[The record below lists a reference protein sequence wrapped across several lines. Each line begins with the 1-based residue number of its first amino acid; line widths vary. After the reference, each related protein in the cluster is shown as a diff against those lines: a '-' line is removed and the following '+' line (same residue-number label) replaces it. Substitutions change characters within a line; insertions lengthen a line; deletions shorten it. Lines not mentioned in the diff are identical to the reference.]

1 MVDHRVYKNLKNTL
15 KHQKKI
21 LLILWMK
28 IENSTDLDQFF
39 KKNIAFFFTVKII
52 INL

>member
-1 MVDHRVYKNLKNTL
+1 MADHRVYKNLKNTL
-15 KHQKKI
+15 KHQKKKI

-39 KKNIAFFFTVKII
+39 KKNIAFSLLLK
-52 INL
+52 